1 MADTEPRRPNVLFI
15 VADQWRGDCLGGAG
29 HPLVRTPRLDSLAA
43 EGVRFPLHHGQASP
57 CGPSRASIHT
67 GTYLHTHRSV
77 FNGSPLDA
85 GLTNLALEARSAGY
99 VPHLYGYT
107 DTTIDPRTTTDD
119 DPRLLDYEGP
129 LPGFEETLLL
139 PEHRDAW
146 YRWLEGRGHDISDRS
161 RFLRPRD
168 DVEVPP
174 GRGASW
180 APPPFSADETETPF
194 VVDTAIDH
202 IEDLVDGGD
211 PWFLHVS
218 LYRPHPPFTVPEP
231 YNDMFD
237 PADVPE
243 PIPPTDGGHPFLQ
256 MMSTWGLTDPPV
268 DPLDLRQLRA
278 TYYGML
284 AEVDHQV
291 GRLLD
296 TLSALS
302 VDEDTIVVFSSDH
315 GEFLGDHGL
324 MSKLGFHD
332 QAYHIPLIVRYPA
345 LGGPRGRVV
354 DEFTENV
361 DIMPTILDL
370 AGLAVPAQCQGRSLR
385 PFLEGGDAE
394 DWRTSTHWEFD
405 FRVFASEAGIPLTSC
420 NLAVHRDR
428 SGKYIHFAGM
438 PPIFYDME
446 SDPHELH
453 PFREHPEMARYA
465 AELLDWRMRSDDE
478 TLARRLATP
487 HGMIT
492 LGDPGHAET

>member
-1 MADTEPRRPNVLFI
+1 MADTESCRPNVLFI
-15 VADQWRGDCLGGAG
+15 VADQWRGDCLGAAG
-29 HPLVRTPRLDSLAA
+29 HSLVHTPRLDSLAT

-77 FNGSPLDA
+77 FNGTPLDA
-85 GLTNLALEARSAGY
+85 RLTNLALEARSGGY
-99 VPHLYGYT
+99 LPHLYGYT
-107 DTTIDPRTTTDD
+107 DTTVDPRTTTED
-119 DPRLLDYEGP
+119 DPRLLDYEGL

-139 PEHRDAW
+139 PDHRDAW

-161 RFLRPRD
+161 RFLRPRE
-168 DVEVPP
+168 DVDTPP
-174 GRGASW
+174 GRGSSW
-180 APPPFSADETETPF
+180 APPPFSADETETAF
-194 VVDTAIDH
+194 VVDAAIEH
-202 IEDLVDGGD
+202 IEQLVKGGD

-218 LYRPHPPFTVPEP
+218 LYRPHPPFTAPEP
-231 YNDMFD
+231 YNNMFD
-237 PADVPE
+237 LVDVPE
-243 PIPPTDGGHPFLQ
+243 PIPYTDSDHPFLK
-256 MMSTWGLTDPPV
+256 MLATWALTDPPI
-268 DPLDLRQLRA
+268 DPVDLRQLRA

-284 AEVDHQV
+284 AEVDYQV

-296 TLSALS
+296 TLAGLS
-302 VDEDTIVVFSSDH
+302 VDKDTIVVFSSDH

-345 LGGPRGRVV
+345 LGGPRGLVV
-354 DEFTENV
+354 DDFTENV

-385 PFLEGGDAE
+385 PFLEGVGAE

-405 FRVFASEAGIPLTSC
+405 FRVFAKEFGLPLNVC
-420 NLAVHRDR
+420 NLVVHRDR
-428 SGKYIHFAGM
+428 SSKYVHFAGM
-438 PPIFYDME
+438 PPIYFDLE
-446 SDPHELH
+446 SDPYETRPLH
-453 PFREHPEMARYA
+453 AHPEMARCVA
-465 AELLDWRMRSDDE
+465 QLLDWRMGSDDE

-492 LGDPGHAET
+492 LKDPRLTGT